1 MSNTDYYNVLGISHS
16 ASAKDIKQAYRRLAR
31 KFHPDVNK
39 DPGADAKFKEAQSA
53 YDVLSDPKKREMFDR
68 FGTAAFDGTAGGAG
82 QQAWT
87 WPGGSP
93 FGGSGGGG
101 GGGGSGVDLNDV
113 LGQMFGGMGGGM
125 GGGCRRRGGGFGDPM
140 SGFHATAPQAGRD
153 VTSEVHL
160 SFDEAARGGMRSIEI
175 QRSFAPGGGPGGV
188 QRLEVKIPPGV
199 ADGGRIRLKGL
210 GEPGEPGGPGGPG
223 AAAGNLILTCRVAEH
238 PYFKRD
244 GGDLTV
250 DVPITVREA
259 LEGARVEVPTID
271 GPTVLKIPAGVRGDQ
286 RIRMRGKGLAKA
298 KGDGRGDQY
307 VRIRIALPESANDE
321 VLDAAKKLAAATGDP
336 REGLWE

>member
-39 DPGADAKFKEAQSA
+39 DPGADAKFKEAQAA

-68 FGTAAFDGTAGGAG
+68 FGAAAFDGTAGGAG

-93 FGGSGGGG
+93 FGGGGGG
-101 GGGGSGVDLNDV
+101 GGVDLNDV
-113 LGQMFGGMGGGM
+113 LGQMFGGMGGGR
-125 GGGCRRRGGGFGDPM
+125 RRRGGGFEDPM
-140 SGFHATAPQAGRD
+140 AGFHAAAPQAGRD

-175 QRSFAPGGGPGGV
+175 QRPFAPGGGPGGK

-210 GEPGEPGGPGGPG
+210 GEPGGPG
-223 AAAGNLILTCRVAEH
+223 AVAGNLILTCRVAEH

-259 LEGARVEVPTID
+259 LEGASVEVPTMD
-271 GPTVLKIPAGVRGDQ
+271 GPTVLRIPAGVRGDQ

-307 VRIRIALPESANDE
+307 VRIRIALPESASDE
-321 VLDAAKKLAAATGDP
+321 LLDAAKKLADATGDP
-336 REGLWE
+336 REGLWK